1 MLFTAARGTNPCT
14 SRFIRLE
21 LEATGGLQNFPP
33 IEISVIPWNLEG
45 IWWKFFA
52 TIFSSD
58 FPGNSRGI
66 LVEFRKETTFIF
78 QDSYLKTNTHI
89 NIEKK
94 REESQIRSHPCPH
107 STLSQ
112 LQNLFGSRRCA
123 VKNSG
128 VSDDFHRIH
137 DFGILII
144 SSFFICL

>member
-1 MLFTAARGTNPCT
+1 MLFTAARGTNSCT

-94 REESQIRSHPCPH
+94 REESQIRPPPLPPFH
-107 STLSQ
+107 SFAASKFIRQPTMRGEEQ
-112 LQNLFGSRRCA
+112 RR
-123 VKNSG
+123 
-128 VSDDFHRIH
+128 FR
-137 DFGILII
+137 
-144 SSFFICL
+144 